1 LKKPR
6 REENERERIKE
17 GRKKEKCRAEGKREH
32 RESLPEM

>member
-6 REENERERIKE
+6 REENERESKE